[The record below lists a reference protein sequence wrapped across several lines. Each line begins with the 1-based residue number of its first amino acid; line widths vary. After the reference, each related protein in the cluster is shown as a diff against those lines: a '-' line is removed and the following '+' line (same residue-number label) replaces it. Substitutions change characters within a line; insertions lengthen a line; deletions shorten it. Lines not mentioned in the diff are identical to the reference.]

1 MSVAAPPITR
11 LTNYINGQWTD
22 SPTSEWRD
30 VVNPAT
36 GEILASVP
44 LADAA
49 EVNAAV
55 EAAAA
60 AFPAWRRTPPEDRI
74 QPLFKLKML
83 LEEHIDDIARIITT
97 ENGKTFTEA
106 KAEMRRAIE
115 NVEVAC
121 GIPMMMQGYNLE
133 DVARGIDEMMIRQPI
148 GVTAAIVPFNFPGM
162 IAFWYLPYAIATGNT
177 FILKPSERVPLTMRY
192 IYELLEK
199 TGLPKGVVSL
209 VNGGKAVV
217 DALIDHPKVRAI
229 SFVGSTPVARY
240 IYARSGEQGKRC
252 QCQGGAKNHVVVLP
266 DADMPMATQI
276 ISDSAFGCAGQRCLA
291 VSVAVTIGEAQ
302 KTFRDS
308 IADAASKLRVG
319 NGLEDGVQMG
329 PVITPQSK
337 ERVESLIGL
346 GEKQGA
352 KVLLDGRNSKVPKY
366 ESGNFVNP
374 TILDDVPQTSDL
386 ADTEI
391 FGPVLSLV
399 HADNM
404 DEALAFLERSA
415 YGNQASLFTSSGS
428 AARRF
433 RYEAPAGNIGI
444 NIGVAA
450 PMAYFPF
457 SGWKNSFLRRPARPG
472 PRRHRVLYRQ
482 ESCRGAL
489 GQRAQQKVLMTVP
502 GSGVAMKL
510 LTTES
515 QRLRENEEQKDPRT
529 SPIIGAAIE
538 VHRHLG
544 PGLLESAYE
553 ECLCHELHLRGLV
566 FERQVSLPVSYKGL
580 QLDCGYRIDLIVGQ
594 EVVIELKAVDKILPV
609 HEAQLLTYLKTSCKR
624 VGLLINFNVPLLT
637 QGIIRRVF

>member
-1 MSVAAPPITR
+1 MNVAAPPVNK
-11 LTNYINGQWTD
+11 LTHYINGQWTEAH
-22 SPTSEWRD
+22 SSEWRD

-36 GEILASVP
+36 GELLASVP

-49 EVNAAV
+49 DVNRAV

-60 AFPAWRRTPPEDRI
+60 AFPEWRRTPPQDRI

-83 LEEHIDDIARIITT
+83 LEEHIDDISRIITL
-97 ENGKTFTEA
+97 ENGKTFGEA
-106 KAEMRRAIE
+106 KGEMRRAIE

-133 DVARGIDEMMIRQPI
+133 DVARGIDEIMIRQPL
-148 GVTAAIVPFNFPGM
+148 GVVAAIVPFNFPGM
-162 IAFWYLPYAIATGNT
+162 IPFWFLPYAIATGNT
-177 FILKPSERVPLTMRY
+177 VVMKPSERVPLTMRY
-192 IYELLEK
+192 ACELIEK
-199 TGLPKGVVSL
+199 TGLPKGVVNL
-209 VNGGKAVV
+209 VNGGKAAV
-217 DALIDHPKVRAI
+217 DALLDHPKVRAI

-240 IYARSGEQGKRC
+240 IYSRAAQQGKRC
-252 QCQGGAKNHVVVLP
+252 QCQGGAKNHVIVLP
-266 DADMPMATQI
+266 DADMQMATQI

-308 IADAASKLRVG
+308 IADAASKLKVG

-352 KVLLDGRNSKVPKY
+352 KVLLDGRKAKISKLDG
-366 ESGNFVNP
+366 GNFVKP
-374 TILDDVPQTSDL
+374 TILDDVPASSELT
-386 ADTEI
+386 DTEI

-399 HADNM
+399 HADSM

-428 AARRF
+428 AARHF

-457 SGWKNSFLRRPARPG
+457 SGWKGSFFGDL
-472 PRRHRVLYRQ
+472 H
-482 ESCRGAL
+482 
-489 GQRAQQKVLMTVP
+489 GQGR
-502 GSGVAMKL
+502 
-510 LTTES
+510 
-515 QRLRENEEQKDPRT
+515 D
-529 SPIIGAAIE
+529 AIE
-538 VHRHLG
+538 FYTDKKV
-544 PGLLESAYE
+544 
-553 ECLCHELHLRGLV
+553 V
-566 FERQVSLPVSYKGL
+566 VERWAKEHSRK
-580 QLDCGYRIDLIVGQ
+580 
-594 EVVIELKAVDKILPV
+594 
-609 HEAQLLTYLKTSCKR
+609 
-624 VGLLINFNVPLLT
+624 F
-637 QGIIRRVF
+637 